1 MGIFD
6 NAKSIV
12 IGDKEVK
19 SIEVD
24 GGTIWEKE
32 VEPPAPILRNI
43 TVSCGRN
50 YDESYITLDGSVT
63 QTANHYGVVTFSDVS
78 DGVHELTAYDVQSNP
93 VKCSISVDETHT
105 SFDVSEDWTPYTV
118 EE

>member
-6 NAKSIV
+6 NAKSIL

-24 GGTIWEKE
+24 GGSIWES
-32 VEPPAPILRNI
+32 EPTPVLRNI
-43 TVSCGRN
+43 TVSCGGN
-50 YDESYITLDGSVT
+50 YDESYIHLDGSVT
-63 QTANHYGVVTFSDVS
+63 RTANHSGVVTFSDVS
-78 DGVHELTAYDVQSNP
+78 DGVHELTATDWQSNP

-105 SFDVSEDWTPYTV
+105 SFDVSNDWTPYTV

>member
-6 NAKSIV
+6 NASSIQ
-12 IGDKEVK
+12 IGDKEVASMK
-19 SIEVD
+19 IGEA
-24 GGTIWEKE
+24 TIWEKE
-32 VEPPAPILRNI
+32 VEPPTPILRNI

-63 QTANHYGVVTFSDVS
+63 QTANHDGVVAFSDVS

>member
-24 GGTIWEKE
+24 GGVIWES
-32 VEPPAPILRNI
+32 EPPAPVLRNI
-43 TVSCGRN
+43 TVSCGGN

-63 QTANHYGVVTFSDVS
+63 RTANHYGVVTFSDVS

>member
-1 MGIFD
+1 MSSIFD
-6 NAKSIV
+6 NASSIV
-12 IGDKEVK
+12 IDSKEVK

-24 GGTIWEKE
+24 GGVIWES
-32 VEPPAPILRNI
+32 EPPAPVLRNI
-43 TVSCGRN
+43 TVSCGGN

-63 QTANHYGVVTFSDVS
+63 QTANHDGVVTFSDVP
-78 DGVHELTAYDVQSNP
+78 DGVHELTATDWQSNP